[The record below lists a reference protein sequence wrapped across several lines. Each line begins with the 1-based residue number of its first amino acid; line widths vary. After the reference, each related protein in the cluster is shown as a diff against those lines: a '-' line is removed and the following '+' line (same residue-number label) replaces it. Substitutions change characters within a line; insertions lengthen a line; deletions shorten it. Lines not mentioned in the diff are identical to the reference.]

1 MQNEYDN
8 FDLKIKSLLE
18 DAEAKPSRH
27 VWKGVSSRLDAVSEA
42 AHAGVPIWFR
52 WACASL
58 AVAAALGAGLFFTR
72 TAGSDADPIRL
83 VRDRQHKTLADNVS
97 PHVLTATVPSERSM
111 AVLSSESRH
120 VRSEAYDAAPARPT
134 ETEDSALSADSNIE
148 AGQEEARSSF
158 RTQRPDRHRYRS
170 GDIAQATEGETL
182 DLLAMEE
189 NTARKAG
196 RWAAYAKGA
205 VGGNDADMRLS
216 SAHPAMAP
224 GSGSEGI
231 SELSTSTYGIPFSLG
246 VGFRYYFLP
255 RLSIGSG
262 VDYSLL
268 TRTFTGRYTDMESMA
283 SEAGSVLHS
292 VQYLGIPIG
301 LYYDVVGTDKF
312 KLYAYALGEVEWCIA
327 NTYTLYASPDIKC
340 SDPVKS
346 PQYSIGGGLGI
357 EFTLSRKVGLY
368 VDPGVRYFFPCDQP
382 KSIRTDKPMMINLD
396 AGLRFNF

>member
-8 FDLKIKSLLE
+8 FDLEIKSLLE
-18 DAEAKPSRH
+18 EAEARPSRR
-27 VWKGVSSRLDAVSEA
+27 VWKGVSSKLDAASAA
-42 AHAGVPIWFR
+42 AHAGVPVWFR
-52 WACASL
+52 WAGASL
-58 AVAAALGAGLFFTR
+58 AVAAALGAGLFFR
-72 TAGSDADPIRL
+72 GTAGSGPDPIHL
-83 VRDRQHKTLADNVS
+83 VGGSHEVLADN
-97 PHVLTATVPSERSM
+97 
-111 AVLSSESRH
+111 
-120 VRSEAYDAAPARPT
+120 AAPQIQSAAVPPARGIAELAPRAKSAGVDAHAAVQDRPA
-134 ETEDSALSADSNIE
+134 ETAVMVQE
-148 AGQEEARSSF
+148 AGDTDKGTAEAAPSYKS
-158 RTQRPDRHRYRS
+158 QKHDRRRYRS
-170 GDIAQATEGETL
+170 GDSIGASEGETL

-189 NTARKAG
+189 SASRRSSAG

-231 SELSTSTYGIPFSLG
+231 SELSTSTYGIPFTLG

-268 TRTFTGRYTDMESMA
+268 TRTFTGRYTDTESMA
-283 SEAGSVLHS
+283 SESGSVLHS

-301 LYYDVVGTDKF
+301 LYYDVLGTDKI
-312 KLYAYALGEVEWCIA
+312 KLYAYALGEVEWCVA
-327 NTYTLYASPDIKC
+327 NNYTLYASPDIRC

-357 EFTLSRKVGLY
+357 EFALSRKVGLY
-368 VDPGVRYFFPCDQP
+368 VDPGVRYYFPCDQP

>member
-8 FDLKIKSLLE
+8 FDLEIKSLLE

-27 VWKGVSSRLDAVSEA
+27 VWKGVSSRLDAASEA
-42 AHAGVPIWFR
+42 EHAGVPVWFR
-52 WACASL
+52 WAGASL

-72 TAGSDADPIRL
+72 TAGSDADPIHL
-83 VRDRQHKTLADNVS
+83 VGDRREILADNVS
-97 PHVLTATVPSERSM
+97 PQVLTAAVPSARSI
-111 AVLSSESRH
+111 AALSRESSPVKSEVDDDTP
-120 VRSEAYDAAPARPT
+120 VRPA
-134 ETEDSALSADSNIE
+134 ETEDAARSADDNIE
-148 AGQEEARSSF
+148 AGQGDTRSSF
-158 RTQRPDRHRYRS
+158 RTQRPDRRRYRS
-170 GDIAQATEGETL
+170 WDNAVATEGETL

-189 NTARKAG
+189 STARKAG

-283 SEAGSVLHS
+283 SESGSVLHS

-301 LYYDVVGTDKF
+301 LYYDVIGTDKV
-312 KLYAYALGEVEWCIA
+312 KLYTYALGEVEWCIA
-327 NTYTLYASPDIKC
+327 NNYTLYSSPDIRC

-357 EFTLSRKVGLY
+357 EFALSRRVGLY
-368 VDPGVRYFFPCDQP
+368 VDPGVRYYFPCDQP